1 MEVNI
6 QQKINSEFKYDK
18 IKKMLNN
25 PFIKFSL
32 GFVGIG
38 TIGIVAKLIYDKLNN
53 KNIENKKINM
63 KQDKYEIKLDAND
76 KKYIAKNFFLCKWGG
91 GNNLC
96 WNDVFIQLLMRPD
109 IRCGN
114 YKSEKIM
121 KTINWINKTLGEKYN
136 GDPLNRKIEVPL
148 DVRPVPDGFEGYLTD
163 RKGHDLSPL
172 LYCNWNGMSLDQL
185 GAVQSTCIYYKPSRK
200 EPFLKRRLFHYL
212 NDTYSNAPFPFDYLG
227 DDNNKQKNYIAKIT
241 IDKSKNML
249 WNLSNCFQLSAKNY
263 YPTYIIVHDDIHY
276 TDPTHVFAYYVIYD
290 GNMKIKYFL
299 KVDDLKHNM
308 EIVPKDKVLEDL
320 NIYSKFWFVFSRGDI
335 VKKYYVPR

>member
-121 KTINWINKTLGEKYN
+121 KTLNWINKTLGEKYN
-136 GDPLNRKIEVPL
+136 GDPLNRKIEVPP
-148 DVRPVPDGFEGYLTD
+148 DVRPVPDGFESYLTD
-163 RKGHDLSPL
+163 GLGHSPIQMIWGKYNSRNFEDLKVVNYTYVCHDPIGNELFKDVFITHSNRPCL
-172 LYCNWNGMSLDQL
+172 LN
-185 GAVQSTCIYYKPSRK
+185 
-200 EPFLKRRLFHYL
+200 
-212 NDTYSNAPFPFDYLG
+212 YLG
-227 DDNNKQKNYIAKIT
+227 DPNNREKNYIVNIG
-241 IDKSKNML
+241 IVKSQNML